1 MANKLDEMKALLADL
16 SSERAQLDAAIE
28 EMLRQTLARTKPENF
43 HIPPRR
49 MLPHRVRQPSQI
61 AWETARMVRRRSL
74 AILGKT

>member
-28 EMLRQTLARTKPENF
+28 AALRRTLARTQATNC

-49 MLPHRVRQPSQI
+49 TMQPSQI
-61 AWETARMVRRRSL
+61 LWQAPRMVRRRSME
-74 AILGKT
+74 ILGRT

>member
-28 EMLRQTLARTKPENF
+28 EMLRQTLARTQATNC

-49 MLPHRVRQPSQI
+49 TLPRRVMQPSQI
-61 AWETARMVRRRSL
+61 LWKAARTVWQRSS
-74 AILGKT
+74 AVLGKT

>member
-28 EMLRQTLARTKPENF
+28 AALRRTLARTQATNC

-49 MLPHRVRQPSQI
+49 TLPRRVMQPSQI
-61 AWETARMVRRRSL
+61 LWQAPRMVRRRSME
-74 AILGKT
+74 ILGRT

>member
-28 EMLRQTLARTKPENF
+28 EMLRQTLARTQATNC

-49 MLPHRVRQPSQI
+49 TLPRRVMQPSQI
-61 AWETARMVRRRSL
+61 LWQAPRKVRRRSL
-74 AILGKT
+74 EILGKT